1 MKTAVGGFLAAV
13 RAETRLLIS
22 RPWDAFVASGLPL
35 ILLVI
40 IGAML
45 APGVIHHAPT
55 AVVDQDRSSF
65 SRAAIRNMQASAGV
79 RVAYSPATLD
89 EAMGLMRQGKIYSIA
104 HFPAGFSQNA
114 FRRPEDVTVYFNG
127 AYQTVGA
134 LAATSQSAA
143 IVAAAAPILEQRA
156 RQMGAPATT
165 LHPPAV
171 QVSIIGNPQ
180 LNFELFLGGLL
191 APGVLHLLAACSAVL
206 AIGRLMD
213 GGSFKAFQRAN
224 RGRMAGALIGR
235 LLPHFVVFTLW
246 GFAWI
251 AWLCGFRGWGVAGS
265 LPLLL
270 LGVAAL
276 IAVSVALS
284 ALLVAAAGDID
295 TAFSATAVYAGAAI
309 AFSNGT
315 LPLDHAPRFARIWSD
330 ILPYT
335 YYLRLQT
342 SQMVTDGA
350 VSGAISD
357 LAVLLVITTLALAL
371 AILAIAW
378 RGKHE
383 PKKETL
389 SFCLPQRG
397 FLAAFRAA
405 FANIIRT
412 RPVASLLILAV
423 GLYAFYYPAA
433 YSGQTATGLPLA
445 VVADADTPLVR
456 TLVQDLDAARA
467 IDVVAVARSPA
478 DAQALMR
485 RGVVDGV
492 IVVPKGFETGLAR
505 GASEG
510 VAVYLNGGYLVR
522 ATSVGKAAAAAVLDV
537 IEKRLDG
544 LPEVARAAR
553 LAPTF
558 RQQSLFNPT
567 EGYGDY
573 AVPAVSVIILQQTL
587 LLGSGVIAALRRE
600 TRAAPVR
607 LSSRLGLWGALT
619 LIGTLSTLLYFGFVF
634 WLQDYPRGGDMA
646 GVLLT
651 APLFAAAVS
660 ALGLWLGGL
669 FDRHER
675 VLQVLVGTSAPLFF
689 LAGSAW
695 PHFMMPQPLVW
706 LAHLSPSTAAVPAF
720 VGFNAMGAS
729 VTEIW
734 PQVALLA
741 GLAILYGALFL
752 FGAERTE
759 DPKTPAR
766 PQALHQE
773 A

>member
-1 MKTAVGGFLAAV
+1 MTADTGGFRAAV
-13 RAETRLLIS
+13 QAETRLLTT
-22 RPWDAFVASGLPL
+22 RPWDAFVAFGLPL
-35 ILLVI
+35 ILLVV

-45 APGVIHHAPT
+45 ASGVIHHAPT
-55 AVVDQDRSSF
+55 AVVDQDRSAF

-89 EAMGLMRQGKIYSIA
+89 EALSLMRQGKIYSIA
-104 HFPAGFSQNA
+104 HFPAGFSRNA
-114 FRRPEDVTVYFNG
+114 FRRPEQITVYFNG

-134 LAATSQSAA
+134 LSATGQSVA
-143 IVAAAAPILEQRA
+143 IAAAAAPILEQRA
-156 RQMGAPATT
+156 RQMGAPAST
-165 LHPPAV
+165 LQPPAV
-171 QVSIIGNPQ
+171 QVSIVGNPQ

-206 AIGRLMD
+206 AVGRLMD
-213 GGSFKAFQRAN
+213 GGSFKAFRHAN
-224 RGRMAGALIGR
+224 RGRTAAALIGR
-235 LLPHFVVFTLW
+235 LLPHFIVFTLW

-251 AWLCGFRGWGVAGS
+251 VWLCGFRGWGVAGS

-270 LGVAAL
+270 LGMAAL

-350 VSGAISD
+350 ISGVLGD
-357 LAVLLVITTLALAL
+357 LAVLGVVTVAALGL
-371 AILAIAW
+371 AILAVAW
-378 RGKHE
+378 RGKRE
-383 PKKETL
+383 PKTEPL
-389 SFCLPQRG
+389 SFPLPQRG
-397 FLAAFRAA
+397 FLATFRAV
-405 FANIIRT
+405 FANIVRT

-445 VVADADTPLVR
+445 VVAETDTPLVR
-456 TLVQDLDAARA
+456 TLIQDLDAARA
-467 IDVVAVARSPA
+467 IDVAAVARSTA

-485 RGVVDGV
+485 RGAVDGV
-492 IVVPKGFETGLAR
+492 IVLPKGFEAGLAR
-505 GASEG
+505 GAPEG

-553 LAPTF
+553 LAPTL
-558 RQQSLFNPT
+558 RQESLFNPT

-587 LLGSGVIAALRRE
+587 LLGAGVIAALRRE

-607 LSSRLGLWGALT
+607 LSSRLGLWAALT

-634 WLQDYPRGGDMA
+634 WVQDYPRGGDMT
-646 GVLLT
+646 GVLVT

-729 VTEIW
+729 LAESW
-734 PQVALLA
+734 PRVALLA
-741 GLAILYGALFL
+741 GLAALYGALFL
-752 FGAERTE
+752 LRTDRAD
-759 DPKTPAR
+759 DPKIAAR
-766 PQALHQE
+766 P
-773 A
+773 